1 MIKFTKDIWKFLLAA
16 CFSALFL
23 ISLVSP
29 DFFAKMVLKAGVKD
43 LATPANNSLD
53 KFLDD
58 SILDPIL
65 DNPQILTSL
74 GLHQLDFFTN
84 HNEKLNDY
92 SVEKS
97 EADHEKFLTYY
108 EKLNN
113 FDEKKLPASAQL
125 NLEVAKFS
133 ANIEKRS
140 FEDFRY
146 YMGPFIQFYGTHLSF
161 VNFLTDTHKL
171 ENKKDAEDYIKR
183 LSMVPQA
190 INELMVFEKRR
201 ADAGIYSPKFVYEKT
216 LLQLNSLIETPTK
229 THPLYLSF
237 SEAIEEMDLSDKK
250 KESLL
255 SNLIKEINNF
265 KSSYANLKI
274 LIEKN
279 SNNAREFDGVWSLPN
294 GDNYYKHRLQIFTTT
309 DLSADEIHN
318 LGLKMVEEIQSEIK
332 SILLAEGYDIN
343 RPLADLFVELNND
356 PRFLFEDS
364 DDGREAILEEY
375 RRINDETYAMLPDY
389 FNELPQAKVVVK
401 RVPIFS
407 EKSAAGGYYQG
418 SSLDGSRP
426 AAWYA
431 NLYDIRATQTFKMPA
446 LSFHEAVPG
455 HHLQIALNQEN
466 TNQTLWNK
474 FGYRTSAFTEGW
486 ALYAER
492 LAVEAGLVKDPY
504 EMIGSL
510 QSELFRA
517 ARLVVDTGLHA
528 KKWTR
533 EEAILY
539 MMDNAGE
546 VRSESESE
554 IERYIVWPAQAT
566 SYMIGRI
573 KIMELRERAK
583 SELGNRFN
591 IKDFH
596 SVVLMNGILPLTVL
610 EALVDKYIEDNR
622 P

>member
-1 MIKFTKDIWKFLLAA
+1 MIRFFTSIGGFLLG
-16 CFSALFL
+16 ALLFAFL
-23 ISLVSP
+23 LTISFNP
-29 DFFAKMVLKAGVKD
+29 NFFAKVMLKDFAKSIAQP
-43 LATPANNSLD
+43 ATNSLD
-53 KFLDD
+53 KFLDE
-58 SILDPIL
+58 SVLEPIL
-65 DNPQILTSL
+65 DSPQTLTSL
-74 GLHQLDFFTN
+74 GLHQLDFLTN
-84 HNEKLNDY
+84 HNENLDDY

-97 EADHEKFLTYY
+97 ELDHEKFLVYY

-113 FDEKKLPASAQL
+113 FDETQLPNSAKL
-125 NLEVAKFS
+125 NLEVAKFA
-133 ANIEKRS
+133 ANIEKRG
-140 FEDFRY
+140 FENFRY

-161 VNFLTDTHKL
+161 VNFMTDTHKL
-171 ENKKDAEDYIKR
+171 VSEKDAEDYIKR
-183 LSMVPQA
+183 ISKIPDA
-190 INELMVFEKRR
+190 IEQLMVFEKRR
-201 ADAGIYSPKFVYEKT
+201 AEAGIYSPKFVYEKT
-216 LLQLNSLIETPTK
+216 LLQLTSLIETPTDQ
-229 THPLYLSF
+229 HPLF
-237 SEAIEEMDLSDKK
+237 ITFRDASESMDLENDKRK
-250 KESLL
+250 NMLL
-255 SNLIKEINNF
+255 SLKDNIEKF
-265 KSSYANLKI
+265 KSSYARLKI
-274 LIEKN
+274 LVEEN

-294 GDNYYKHRLQIFTTT
+294 GDDYYKHRLQIFTTT
-309 DLSADEIHN
+309 DLTADEIHN
-318 LGLKMVEEIQSEIK
+318 LGLQMVEEIQSEIK
-332 SILLAEGYDIN
+332 RILSDEGYDVN

-364 DDGREAILEEY
+364 DKGREAILEEY

-389 FNELPQAKVVVK
+389 FNELPKAKVVVK

-431 NLYDIRATQTFKMPA
+431 NLYDINATQTFKMPA

-466 TNQTLWNK
+466 QNQTLWNK
-474 FGYRTSAFTEGW
+474 FGYRTSAFSEGW

-492 LAVEAGLVKDPY
+492 LAVEAGLIKDPY

-517 ARLVVDTGLHA
+517 ARLVVDTGLHS

-533 EEAILY
+533 EEAIIY

-554 IERYIVWPAQAT
+554 IERYIVWPGQAT

-583 SELGNRFN
+583 TELGNRFD

-610 EALVDKYIEDNR
+610 EALVDQYIKENS
-622 P
+622 

>member
-1 MIKFTKDIWKFLLAA
+1 MIRFFTSIGGFLLGAI
-16 CFSALFL
+16 LFAFL
-23 ISLVSP
+23 LTISFNP
-29 DFFAKMVLKAGVKD
+29 NFFAKVMLKDFAKSIAQP
-43 LATPANNSLD
+43 ATNSLD

-58 SILDPIL
+58 SVLEPIL
-65 DNPQILTSL
+65 DSPQTLTSL
-74 GLHQLDFFTN
+74 GLHQLDFLTN
-84 HNEKLNDY
+84 HNENLDDY

-97 EADHEKFLTYY
+97 ESDHEKFLVYY

-113 FDEKKLPASAQL
+113 FDETKLPDSAKL
-125 NLEVAKFS
+125 NLEVAKFA
-133 ANIEKRS
+133 ANIEKRG
-140 FEDFRY
+140 FENFRY

-161 VNFLTDTHKL
+161 VNFMTDTHKL
-171 ENKKDAEDYIKR
+171 VSEKDAEDYIKR
-183 LSMVPQA
+183 IAKIPDA
-190 INELMVFEKRR
+190 IDQLMIYEKRR
-201 ADAGIYSPKFVYEKT
+201 AEAGIYSPKFVYEKT
-216 LLQLNSLIETPTK
+216 LLQLTSLIETPTDQ
-229 THPLYLSF
+229 HPLFMSF
-237 SEAIEEMDLSDKK
+237 KDASESMDLETDK
-250 KESLL
+250 KESMFL
-255 SNLIKEINNF
+255 SLKDNIEKF
-265 KSSYANLKI
+265 KSSYARLKI
-274 LIEKN
+274 LVEEN
-279 SNNAREFDGVWSLPN
+279 SQNAREFDGVWSLPN
-294 GDNYYKHRLQIFTTT
+294 GDDYYKHRLQIFTTT
-309 DLSADEIHN
+309 DLTADEIHK
-318 LGLKMVEEIQSEIK
+318 LGLQMVEEIQSEIK
-332 SILLAEGYDIN
+332 RILSEEGYDIN

-364 DDGREAILEEY
+364 DEGREAILDEY
-375 RRINDETYAMLPDY
+375 RRINEETYAMLPDY
-389 FNELPQAKVVVK
+389 FNELPKAKVVVK

-431 NLYDIRATQTFKMPA
+431 NLYDINATQTFKMPA

-466 TNQTLWNK
+466 QNQTLWNK
-474 FGYRTSAFTEGW
+474 FGYRTSAFSEGW

-492 LAVEAGLVKDPY
+492 LAVEAGLLRDPY
-504 EMIGSL
+504 EQIGSL

-517 ARLVVDTGLHA
+517 ARLVVDTGLHS

-533 EEAILY
+533 EEAIIY

-554 IERYIVWPAQAT
+554 IERYIVWPGQAT

-583 SELGNRFN
+583 AELGNRFN

-610 EALVDKYIEDNR
+610 EALVDQYIKENS
-622 P
+622 

>member
-1 MIKFTKDIWKFLLAA
+1 MIRFFTSIGGFLLG
-16 CFSALFL
+16 ALLFAFL
-23 ISLVSP
+23 LTISFNP
-29 DFFAKMVLKAGVKD
+29 NFFAKVMLKDFAKSIAQP
-43 LATPANNSLD
+43 ATNSLD

-58 SILDPIL
+58 SVLEPIL
-65 DNPQILTSL
+65 DSPQTLTSL
-74 GLHQLDFFTN
+74 GLHQLDFLTN
-84 HNEKLNDY
+84 HNENLDDY

-97 EADHEKFLTYY
+97 ESDHEKFLVYY

-113 FDEKKLPASAQL
+113 FDETKLPESAKL
-125 NLEVAKFS
+125 NLEVAKFA
-133 ANIEKRS
+133 ANIEKRG
-140 FEDFRY
+140 FENFRY

-161 VNFLTDTHKL
+161 VNFMTDTHKL
-171 ENKKDAEDYIKR
+171 VSEKDAEDYIKR
-183 LSMVPQA
+183 IAKIPDA
-190 INELMVFEKRR
+190 IDQLMIFEKRR
-201 ADAGIYSPKFVYEKT
+201 AEAGIYSPKFVYEKT
-216 LLQLNSLIETPTK
+216 LLQLTSLIETPTDQ
-229 THPLYLSF
+229 HPLFMSF
-237 SEAIEEMDLSDKK
+237 KDASESMDLETDK
-250 KESLL
+250 KESMFL
-255 SNLIKEINNF
+255 SLKDNIEKF
-265 KSSYANLKI
+265 KSSYARLKI
-274 LIEKN
+274 LVEEN
-279 SNNAREFDGVWSLPN
+279 SQNAREFDGVWSLPN
-294 GDNYYKHRLQIFTTT
+294 GDDYYKHRLQIFTTT
-309 DLSADEIHN
+309 DLTADEIHK
-318 LGLKMVEEIQSEIK
+318 LGLQMVEEIQSEIK
-332 SILLAEGYDIN
+332 RILSEEGYDIN

-364 DDGREAILEEY
+364 DEGREAILDEY
-375 RRINDETYAMLPDY
+375 RRINEETYAMLPDY
-389 FNELPQAKVVVK
+389 FNELPKAKVVVK

-431 NLYDIRATQTFKMPA
+431 NLYDINATQTFKMPA

-466 TNQTLWNK
+466 QNQTLWNK
-474 FGYRTSAFTEGW
+474 FGYRTSAFSEGW

-492 LAVEAGLVKDPY
+492 LAVEAGLLRDPY

-517 ARLVVDTGLHA
+517 ARLVVDTGLHS

-533 EEAILY
+533 EEAIIY

-554 IERYIVWPAQAT
+554 IERYIVWPGQAT

-573 KIMELRERAK
+573 KIMELRERARA
-583 SELGNRFN
+583 ELGNRFN

-610 EALVDKYIEDNR
+610 EALVDQYIKENS
-622 P
+622 

>member
-1 MIKFTKDIWKFLLAA
+1 MIRFFTSIGGFLLGAI
-16 CFSALFL
+16 LFAFL
-23 ISLVSP
+23 LTISFNP
-29 DFFAKMVLKAGVKD
+29 NFFAKVMLKDFAKSI
-43 LATPANNSLD
+43 AQPANNSLD

-58 SILDPIL
+58 SVLEPIL
-65 DNPQILTSL
+65 DSPQTLTSL
-74 GLHQLDFFTN
+74 GLHQLDFLTN
-84 HNEKLNDY
+84 HNENLDDY

-97 EADHEKFLTYY
+97 ESDHEKFLVYY

-113 FDEKKLPASAQL
+113 FDETKLPDSAKL
-125 NLEVAKFS
+125 NLEVAKFA
-133 ANIEKRS
+133 ANIEKRG
-140 FEDFRY
+140 FENFRY

-161 VNFLTDTHKL
+161 VNFMTDTHKL
-171 ENKKDAEDYIKR
+171 VSEKDAEDYIKR
-183 LSMVPQA
+183 IAKIPDA
-190 INELMVFEKRR
+190 IDQLMIFEKRR
-201 ADAGIYSPKFVYEKT
+201 AEAGIYSPKFVYEKT
-216 LLQLNSLIETPTK
+216 LLQLTSLIETPTDQ
-229 THPLYLSF
+229 HPLFMSF
-237 SEAIEEMDLSDKK
+237 KDASESMDLETDK
-250 KESLL
+250 KESMFL
-255 SNLIKEINNF
+255 SLKDNIEKF
-265 KSSYANLKI
+265 KSSYARLKI
-274 LIEKN
+274 LVEEN
-279 SNNAREFDGVWSLPN
+279 SQNAREFDGVWSLPN
-294 GDNYYKHRLQIFTTT
+294 GDDYYKHRLQIFTTT
-309 DLSADEIHN
+309 DLTADEIHK
-318 LGLKMVEEIQSEIK
+318 LGLQMVEEIQSEIK
-332 SILLAEGYDIN
+332 RILSEEGYDIN

-364 DDGREAILEEY
+364 DEGREAILDEY
-375 RRINDETYAMLPDY
+375 RRINEETYAMLPDY
-389 FNELPQAKVVVK
+389 FNELPKAKVVVK

-431 NLYDIRATQTFKMPA
+431 NLYDINATQTFKMPA

-466 TNQTLWNK
+466 QNQTLWNK
-474 FGYRTSAFTEGW
+474 FGYRTSAFSEGW

-492 LAVEAGLVKDPY
+492 LAVEAGLLRDPY
-504 EMIGSL
+504 EQIGSL

-517 ARLVVDTGLHA
+517 ARLVVDTGLHS

-533 EEAILY
+533 EEAIIY

-554 IERYIVWPAQAT
+554 IERYIVWPGQAT

-583 SELGNRFN
+583 AELGNRFN

-610 EALVDKYIEDNR
+610 EALVDQYIKENS
-622 P
+622 

>member
-1 MIKFTKDIWKFLLAA
+1 MIRFFTSIGGFLLG
-16 CFSALFL
+16 ALLFAFL
-23 ISLVSP
+23 LTISFNP
-29 DFFAKMVLKAGVKD
+29 NFFAKVMLKDFAKSIAQP
-43 LATPANNSLD
+43 ATNSLD
-53 KFLDD
+53 KFLDE
-58 SILDPIL
+58 SVLEPIL
-65 DNPQILTSL
+65 DSPQTLTSL
-74 GLHQLDFFTN
+74 GLHQLDFLTN
-84 HNEKLNDY
+84 HNENLDDY

-97 EADHEKFLTYY
+97 ELDHEKFLVYY

-113 FDEKKLPASAQL
+113 FDETQLPNSAKL
-125 NLEVAKFS
+125 NLEVAKFA
-133 ANIEKRS
+133 ANIEKRG
-140 FEDFRY
+140 FENFRY

-161 VNFLTDTHKL
+161 VNFMTDTHKL
-171 ENKKDAEDYIKR
+171 VSEKDAEDYIKR
-183 LSMVPQA
+183 ISKIPDA
-190 INELMVFEKRR
+190 IEQLMVFEKRR
-201 ADAGIYSPKFVYEKT
+201 AEAGIYSPKFVYEKT
-216 LLQLNSLIETPTK
+216 LLQLTSLIETPTDQ
-229 THPLYLSF
+229 HPLF
-237 SEAIEEMDLSDKK
+237 ITFRDASESMDLENDKK
-250 KESLL
+250 EKMLL
-255 SNLIKEINNF
+255 NLKDNIEKF
-265 KSSYANLKI
+265 KSSYARLKNLV
-274 LIEKN
+274 EEN

-294 GDNYYKHRLQIFTTT
+294 GDDYYKHRLQIFTTT
-309 DLSADEIHN
+309 DLTADEIHN
-318 LGLKMVEEIQSEIK
+318 LGLQMVEEIQSEIK
-332 SILLAEGYDIN
+332 RILSDEGYDVN

-364 DDGREAILEEY
+364 DKGREAILEEY

-389 FNELPQAKVVVK
+389 FNELPKAKVVVK

-431 NLYDIRATQTFKMPA
+431 NLYDINATQTFKMPA

-466 TNQTLWNK
+466 QNQTLWNK
-474 FGYRTSAFTEGW
+474 FGYRTSAFSEGW

-492 LAVEAGLVKDPY
+492 LAVEAGLIKDPY

-517 ARLVVDTGLHA
+517 ARLVVDTGLHS

-533 EEAILY
+533 EEAIIY

-554 IERYIVWPAQAT
+554 IERYIVWPGQAT

-583 SELGNRFN
+583 TELGNRFD

-610 EALVDKYIEDNR
+610 EALVDQYIKENS
-622 P
+622 

>member
-1 MIKFTKDIWKFLLAA
+1 MIRFFTSIGGFLLG
-16 CFSALFL
+16 ALLFAFL
-23 ISLVSP
+23 LTISFNP
-29 DFFAKMVLKAGVKD
+29 NFFAKVMLKDFAKSIAQP
-43 LATPANNSLD
+43 ATNSLD
-53 KFLDD
+53 KFLDE
-58 SILDPIL
+58 SVLEPIL
-65 DNPQILTSL
+65 DSPQTLTSL
-74 GLHQLDFFTN
+74 GLHQLDFLTN
-84 HNEKLNDY
+84 HNENLDDY

-97 EADHEKFLTYY
+97 ELDHEKFLVYY

-113 FDEKKLPASAQL
+113 FDETQLPNSAKL
-125 NLEVAKFS
+125 NLEVAKFA
-133 ANIEKRS
+133 ANIEKRG
-140 FEDFRY
+140 FENFRY

-161 VNFLTDTHKL
+161 VNFMTDTHKL
-171 ENKKDAEDYIKR
+171 VSEKDAEDYIKR
-183 LSMVPQA
+183 ISKIPDA
-190 INELMVFEKRR
+190 IEQLMVFEKRR
-201 ADAGIYSPKFVYEKT
+201 AEAGIYSPKFVYEKT
-216 LLQLNSLIETPTK
+216 LLQLTSLIETPTDQ
-229 THPLYLSF
+229 HPLF
-237 SEAIEEMDLSDKK
+237 ITFRDASESMDLENDKRGNM
-250 KESLL
+250 LL
-255 SNLIKEINNF
+255 SLKDNIEKF
-265 KSSYANLKI
+265 KSSYAKLKNLV
-274 LIEKN
+274 EEN

-294 GDNYYKHRLQIFTTT
+294 GDDYYKHRLQIFTTT
-309 DLSADEIHN
+309 DLTADEIHN
-318 LGLKMVEEIQSEIK
+318 LGLQMVEEIQSEIK
-332 SILLAEGYDIN
+332 RILSDEGYDVN

-364 DDGREAILEEY
+364 DKGREAILEEY

-389 FNELPQAKVVVK
+389 FNELPKAKVVVK

-431 NLYDIRATQTFKMPA
+431 NLYDINATQTFKMPA

-466 TNQTLWNK
+466 QNQTLWNK
-474 FGYRTSAFTEGW
+474 FGYRTSAFSEGW

-492 LAVEAGLVKDPY
+492 LAVEAGLIKDPY

-517 ARLVVDTGLHA
+517 ARLVVDTGLHS

-533 EEAILY
+533 EEAIIY

-554 IERYIVWPAQAT
+554 IERYIVWPGQAT

-583 SELGNRFN
+583 TELGNRFD

-610 EALVDKYIEDNR
+610 EALVDQYIKENS
-622 P
+622 

>member
-1 MIKFTKDIWKFLLAA
+1 MIRFFTSIGGFLLG
-16 CFSALFL
+16 ALLFAFL
-23 ISLVSP
+23 LTISFNP
-29 DFFAKMVLKAGVKD
+29 NFFAKVMLKDFAKSIAQP
-43 LATPANNSLD
+43 ATNSLD
-53 KFLDD
+53 KFLDE
-58 SILDPIL
+58 SVLEPIL
-65 DNPQILTSL
+65 DSPQTLTSL
-74 GLHQLDFFTN
+74 GLHQLDFLTN
-84 HNEKLNDY
+84 HNENLDDY

-97 EADHEKFLTYY
+97 ELDHEKFLVYY

-113 FDEKKLPASAQL
+113 FDETQLPNSAKL
-125 NLEVAKFS
+125 NLEVAKFA
-133 ANIEKRS
+133 ANIEKRG
-140 FEDFRY
+140 FENFRY

-161 VNFLTDTHKL
+161 VNFMTDTHKL
-171 ENKKDAEDYIKR
+171 VSEKDAEDYIKR
-183 LSMVPQA
+183 ISKIPDA
-190 INELMVFEKRR
+190 IEQLMVFEKRR
-201 ADAGIYSPKFVYEKT
+201 AEAGIYSPKFVYEKT
-216 LLQLNSLIETPTK
+216 LLQLTSLIETPTDQ
-229 THPLYLSF
+229 HPLF
-237 SEAIEEMDLSDKK
+237 ITFRDASESMDLENDKR
-250 KESLL
+250 ENMLL
-255 SNLIKEINNF
+255 SLKDNIEKF
-265 KSSYANLKI
+265 KSSYAKLKI
-274 LIEKN
+274 LVEEN

-294 GDNYYKHRLQIFTTT
+294 GDDYYKHRLQIFTTT
-309 DLSADEIHN
+309 DLTADEIHN
-318 LGLKMVEEIQSEIK
+318 LGLQMVEEIQSEIK
-332 SILLAEGYDIN
+332 RILSDEGYDVN

-364 DDGREAILEEY
+364 DKGREAILEEY

-389 FNELPQAKVVVK
+389 FNELPKAKVVVK

-431 NLYDIRATQTFKMPA
+431 NLYDINATQTFKMPA

-466 TNQTLWNK
+466 QNQTLWNK
-474 FGYRTSAFTEGW
+474 FGYRTSAFSEGW

-492 LAVEAGLVKDPY
+492 LAVEAGLLRDPY
-504 EMIGSL
+504 EQIGSL

-517 ARLVVDTGLHA
+517 ARLVVDTGLHS

-533 EEAILY
+533 EEAIIY

-554 IERYIVWPAQAT
+554 IERYIVWPGQAT

-583 SELGNRFN
+583 AELGNRFN

-610 EALVDKYIEDNR
+610 EALVDQYIKENS
-622 P
+622 

>member
-1 MIKFTKDIWKFLLAA
+1 MIRFFTSIGGFLLG
-16 CFSALFL
+16 ALLFAFL
-23 ISLVSP
+23 LTISFNP
-29 DFFAKMVLKAGVKD
+29 NFFAKVMLKDFAKSIAQP
-43 LATPANNSLD
+43 ATNSLD

-58 SILDPIL
+58 SVLEPIL
-65 DNPQILTSL
+65 DSPQTLTSL
-74 GLHQLDFFTN
+74 GLHQLDFLTN
-84 HNEKLNDY
+84 HNENLDDY

-97 EADHEKFLTYY
+97 ESDHEKFLVYY

-113 FDEKKLPASAQL
+113 FDETKLPDSAKL
-125 NLEVAKFS
+125 NLEVAKFA
-133 ANIEKRS
+133 ANIEKRG
-140 FEDFRY
+140 FENFRY

-161 VNFLTDTHKL
+161 VNFMTDTHKL
-171 ENKKDAEDYIKR
+171 VSEKDAEDYIKR
-183 LSMVPQA
+183 IAKIPDA
-190 INELMVFEKRR
+190 IDQLMIYEKRR
-201 ADAGIYSPKFVYEKT
+201 AEAGIYSPKFVYEKT
-216 LLQLNSLIETPTK
+216 LLQLTSLIETPTDQ
-229 THPLYLSF
+229 HPLFMSF
-237 SEAIEEMDLSDKK
+237 KDASESMNLETDK
-250 KESLL
+250 KESMFL
-255 SNLIKEINNF
+255 SLKDNIEKF
-265 KSSYANLKI
+265 KSSYARLKI
-274 LIEKN
+274 LVEEN
-279 SNNAREFDGVWSLPN
+279 SQNAREFDGVWSLPN
-294 GDNYYKHRLQIFTTT
+294 GDDYYKHRLQIFTTT
-309 DLSADEIHN
+309 DLTADEIHK
-318 LGLKMVEEIQSEIK
+318 LGLQMVEEIQSEIK
-332 SILLAEGYDIN
+332 RILSEEGYDIN

-364 DDGREAILEEY
+364 DEGREAILDEY
-375 RRINDETYAMLPDY
+375 RRINEETYAMLPDY
-389 FNELPQAKVVVK
+389 FNELPKAKVVVK

-431 NLYDIRATQTFKMPA
+431 NLYDINATQTFKMPA

-466 TNQTLWNK
+466 QNQTLWNK
-474 FGYRTSAFTEGW
+474 FGYRTSAFSEGW

-492 LAVEAGLVKDPY
+492 LAVEAGLLRDPY
-504 EMIGSL
+504 EQIGSL

-517 ARLVVDTGLHA
+517 ARLVVDTGLHS

-533 EEAILY
+533 EEAIIY

-554 IERYIVWPAQAT
+554 IERYIVWPGQAT

-583 SELGNRFN
+583 AELGNRFD

-610 EALVDKYIEDNR
+610 EALVDQYIKENS
-622 P
+622 

>member
-1 MIKFTKDIWKFLLAA
+1 MIRFFTSIGGFLLGAI
-16 CFSALFL
+16 LFAFL
-23 ISLVSP
+23 LTISFNP
-29 DFFAKMVLKAGVKD
+29 NFFAKVMLKDFAKSIAQP
-43 LATPANNSLD
+43 ATNSLD
-53 KFLDD
+53 KFLDE
-58 SILDPIL
+58 SVLEPIL
-65 DNPQILTSL
+65 DSPQTLTSL
-74 GLHQLDFFTN
+74 GLHQLDFLTN
-84 HNEKLNDY
+84 HNENLDDY

-97 EADHEKFLTYY
+97 ELDHEKFLVYY

-113 FDEKKLPASAQL
+113 FDETQLPNSAKL
-125 NLEVAKFS
+125 NLEVAKFA
-133 ANIEKRS
+133 ANIEKRG
-140 FEDFRY
+140 FENFRY

-161 VNFLTDTHKL
+161 VNFMTDTHKL
-171 ENKKDAEDYIKR
+171 VSEKDAEDYIKR
-183 LSMVPQA
+183 ISKIPDA
-190 INELMVFEKRR
+190 IEQLMVFEKRR
-201 ADAGIYSPKFVYEKT
+201 AGAGIYSPKFVYEKT
-216 LLQLNSLIETPTK
+216 LLQLTSLIETPTDQ
-229 THPLYLSF
+229 HPLF
-237 SEAIEEMDLSDKK
+237 ITFRDASESMDLENDKR
-250 KESLL
+250 ENMLL
-255 SNLIKEINNF
+255 SLKDNIEKF
-265 KSSYANLKI
+265 KSSYAKLKI
-274 LIEKN
+274 LVEEN

-294 GDNYYKHRLQIFTTT
+294 GDDYYKHRLQIFTTT
-309 DLSADEIHN
+309 DLTADEIHN
-318 LGLKMVEEIQSEIK
+318 LGLQMVEEIQSEIK
-332 SILLAEGYDIN
+332 RILSDEGYDVN

-364 DDGREAILEEY
+364 DKGREAILEEY

-389 FNELPQAKVVVK
+389 FNELPKAKVVVK

-431 NLYDIRATQTFKMPA
+431 NLYDINATQTFKMPA

-466 TNQTLWNK
+466 QNQTLWNK
-474 FGYRTSAFTEGW
+474 FGYRTSAFSEGW

-492 LAVEAGLVKDPY
+492 LAVEAGLIKDPY

-517 ARLVVDTGLHA
+517 ARLVVDTGLHS

-533 EEAILY
+533 EEAIIY

-554 IERYIVWPAQAT
+554 IERYIVWPGQAT

-583 SELGNRFN
+583 TELGNRFD

-610 EALVDKYIEDNR
+610 EALVDQYIKENS
-622 P
+622 

>member
-1 MIKFTKDIWKFLLAA
+1 MIRFFTSIGGFLLG
-16 CFSALFL
+16 ALLFAFL
-23 ISLVSP
+23 LTISFNP
-29 DFFAKMVLKAGVKD
+29 NFFAKVMLKDFAKSIAQP
-43 LATPANNSLD
+43 ATNSLD

-58 SILDPIL
+58 SVLEPIL
-65 DNPQILTSL
+65 DSPQTLTSL
-74 GLHQLDFFTN
+74 GLHQLDFLTN
-84 HNEKLNDY
+84 HNENLDDY

-97 EADHEKFLTYY
+97 ESDHEKFLVYY

-113 FDEKKLPASAQL
+113 FDETKLPESAKL
-125 NLEVAKFS
+125 NLEVAKFA
-133 ANIEKRS
+133 ANIEKRG
-140 FEDFRY
+140 FENFRY

-161 VNFLTDTHKL
+161 VNFMTDTHKL
-171 ENKKDAEDYIKR
+171 VSEKDAEDYIKR
-183 LSMVPQA
+183 IAKIPDA
-190 INELMVFEKRR
+190 IDQLMIFEKRR
-201 ADAGIYSPKFVYEKT
+201 AEAGIYSPKFVYEKT
-216 LLQLNSLIETPTK
+216 LLQLTSLIETPTDQ
-229 THPLYLSF
+229 HPLFMSF
-237 SEAIEEMDLSDKK
+237 KDASESMNLETDK
-250 KESLL
+250 KESMFL
-255 SNLIKEINNF
+255 SLKDNIEKF
-265 KSSYANLKI
+265 KSSYARLKI
-274 LIEKN
+274 LVEEN
-279 SNNAREFDGVWSLPN
+279 SQNAREFDGVWSLPN
-294 GDNYYKHRLQIFTTT
+294 GDDYYKHRLQIFTTT
-309 DLSADEIHN
+309 DLTADEIHK
-318 LGLKMVEEIQSEIK
+318 LGLQMVEEIQSEIK
-332 SILLAEGYDIN
+332 RILSEEGYDIN

-364 DDGREAILEEY
+364 DEGREAILDEY
-375 RRINDETYAMLPDY
+375 RRINEETYAMLPDY
-389 FNELPQAKVVVK
+389 FNELPKAKVVVK

-431 NLYDIRATQTFKMPA
+431 NLYDINATQTFKMPA

-466 TNQTLWNK
+466 QNQTLWNK
-474 FGYRTSAFTEGW
+474 FGYRTSAFSEGW

-492 LAVEAGLVKDPY
+492 LAVEAGLLRDPY
-504 EMIGSL
+504 EQIGSL

-517 ARLVVDTGLHA
+517 ARLVVDTGLHS

-533 EEAILY
+533 EEAIIY

-554 IERYIVWPAQAT
+554 IERYIVWPGQAT

-583 SELGNRFN
+583 AELGNRFN

-610 EALVDKYIEDNR
+610 EALVDQYIKENS
-622 P
+622 

>member
-1 MIKFTKDIWKFLLAA
+1 MIRFFTSIVGFLLG
-16 CFSALFL
+16 ALLFAFL
-23 ISLVSP
+23 LTISFNP
-29 DFFAKMVLKAGVKD
+29 NFFAKVMLKDFAKSIAQP
-43 LATPANNSLD
+43 ATNSLD
-53 KFLDD
+53 KFLDE
-58 SILDPIL
+58 SVLEPIL
-65 DNPQILTSL
+65 DSPQTLTSL
-74 GLHQLDFFTN
+74 GLHQLDFLTN
-84 HNEKLNDY
+84 HNENLDDY

-97 EADHEKFLTYY
+97 ELDHEKFLVYY

-113 FDEKKLPASAQL
+113 FDETQLPNSAKL
-125 NLEVAKFS
+125 NLEVAKFA
-133 ANIEKRS
+133 ANIEKRG
-140 FEDFRY
+140 FENFRY

-161 VNFLTDTHKL
+161 VNFMTDTHKL
-171 ENKKDAEDYIKR
+171 VSEKDAEDYIKR
-183 LSMVPQA
+183 ISKIPDA
-190 INELMVFEKRR
+190 IEQLMVFEKRR
-201 ADAGIYSPKFVYEKT
+201 AEAGIYSPKFVYEKT
-216 LLQLNSLIETPTK
+216 LLQLTSLIETPTDQ
-229 THPLYLSF
+229 HPLF
-237 SEAIEEMDLSDKK
+237 ITFRDASESMDLENDKR
-250 KESLL
+250 ENMLL
-255 SNLIKEINNF
+255 SLKDNIEKF
-265 KSSYANLKI
+265 KSSYAKLKI
-274 LIEKN
+274 LVEEN

-294 GDNYYKHRLQIFTTT
+294 GDDYYKHRLQIFTTT
-309 DLSADEIHN
+309 DLTADEIHN
-318 LGLKMVEEIQSEIK
+318 LGLQMVEEIQSEIK
-332 SILLAEGYDIN
+332 RILSDEGYDVN

-364 DDGREAILEEY
+364 DKGREAILEEY

-389 FNELPQAKVVVK
+389 FNELPKAKVVVK

-431 NLYDIRATQTFKMPA
+431 NLYDINATQTFKMPA

-466 TNQTLWNK
+466 QNQTLWNK
-474 FGYRTSAFTEGW
+474 FGYRTSAFSEGW

-492 LAVEAGLVKDPY
+492 LAVEAGLIKDPY

-517 ARLVVDTGLHA
+517 ARLVVDTGLHS

-533 EEAILY
+533 EEAIIY

-554 IERYIVWPAQAT
+554 IERYIVWPGQAT

-583 SELGNRFN
+583 TELGNRFD

-610 EALVDKYIEDNR
+610 EALVDQYIKENS
-622 P
+622 

>member
-1 MIKFTKDIWKFLLAA
+1 MIRFFTSIGGFLLG
-16 CFSALFL
+16 ALLFAFL
-23 ISLVSP
+23 LTISFNP
-29 DFFAKMVLKAGVKD
+29 NFFAKVMLKDFAKSIAQP
-43 LATPANNSLD
+43 ATNSLD
-53 KFLDD
+53 KFLDE
-58 SILDPIL
+58 SVLEPIL
-65 DNPQILTSL
+65 DSPQTLTSL
-74 GLHQLDFFTN
+74 GLHQLDFLTN
-84 HNEKLNDY
+84 HNENLDDY

-97 EADHEKFLTYY
+97 ELDHEKFLVYY

-113 FDEKKLPASAQL
+113 FDETQLPNSAKL
-125 NLEVAKFS
+125 NLEVAKFA
-133 ANIEKRS
+133 ANIEKRG
-140 FEDFRY
+140 FENFRY

-161 VNFLTDTHKL
+161 VNFMTDTHKL
-171 ENKKDAEDYIKR
+171 VSEKDAEDYIKR
-183 LSMVPQA
+183 ISKIPNA
-190 INELMVFEKRR
+190 IEQLMVFEKRR
-201 ADAGIYSPKFVYEKT
+201 AEAGIYSPKFVYEKT
-216 LLQLNSLIETPTK
+216 LLQLTSLIETPTDQ
-229 THPLYLSF
+229 HPLF
-237 SEAIEEMDLSDKK
+237 ITFRDASESMDLENDKR
-250 KESLL
+250 ENMLL
-255 SNLIKEINNF
+255 SLKDNIEKF
-265 KSSYANLKI
+265 KSSYAKLKI
-274 LIEKN
+274 LVEEN

-294 GDNYYKHRLQIFTTT
+294 GDDYYKHRLQIFTTT
-309 DLSADEIHN
+309 DLTADEIHN
-318 LGLKMVEEIQSEIK
+318 LGLQMVEEIQSEIK
-332 SILLAEGYDIN
+332 RILSDEGYDVN

-364 DDGREAILEEY
+364 DKGREAILEEY

-389 FNELPQAKVVVK
+389 FNELPKAKVVVK

-431 NLYDIRATQTFKMPA
+431 NLYDINATQTFKMPA

-466 TNQTLWNK
+466 QNQTLWNK
-474 FGYRTSAFTEGW
+474 FGYRTSAFSEGW

-492 LAVEAGLVKDPY
+492 LAVEAGLIKDPY

-517 ARLVVDTGLHA
+517 ARLVVDTGLHS

-533 EEAILY
+533 EEAIIY

-554 IERYIVWPAQAT
+554 IERYIVWPGQAT

-583 SELGNRFN
+583 TELGNRFD

-610 EALVDKYIEDNR
+610 EALVDQYIKENS
-622 P
+622 

>member
-1 MIKFTKDIWKFLLAA
+1 MIRFFTSIGGFLLG
-16 CFSALFL
+16 ALLFAFL
-23 ISLVSP
+23 LTISFNP
-29 DFFAKMVLKAGVKD
+29 NFFAKVMLKDFAKSIAQP
-43 LATPANNSLD
+43 ATNSLD
-53 KFLDD
+53 KFLDE
-58 SILDPIL
+58 SVLEPIL
-65 DNPQILTSL
+65 DSPQTLTSL
-74 GLHQLDFFTN
+74 GLHQLDFLTN
-84 HNEKLNDY
+84 HNENLDDY

-97 EADHEKFLTYY
+97 ESDHEKFLVYY

-113 FDEKKLPASAQL
+113 FDETQLPNSAKL
-125 NLEVAKFS
+125 NLEVAKFA
-133 ANIEKRS
+133 ANIEKRG
-140 FEDFRY
+140 FENFRY

-161 VNFLTDTHKL
+161 VNFMTDTHKL
-171 ENKKDAEDYIKR
+171 VSEKDAEDYIKR
-183 LSMVPQA
+183 ISKIPDA
-190 INELMVFEKRR
+190 IEQLMVFEKRR
-201 ADAGIYSPKFVYEKT
+201 AEAGIYSPKFVYEKT
-216 LLQLNSLIETPTK
+216 LLQLTSLIETPTDQ
-229 THPLYLSF
+229 HPLF
-237 SEAIEEMDLSDKK
+237 ITFRDASESMDLENDKR
-250 KESLL
+250 ENMLL
-255 SNLIKEINNF
+255 SLKDNIEKF
-265 KSSYANLKI
+265 KSSYAKLKI
-274 LIEKN
+274 LVEEN

-294 GDNYYKHRLQIFTTT
+294 GDDYYKHRLQIFTTT
-309 DLSADEIHN
+309 DLTADEIHN
-318 LGLKMVEEIQSEIK
+318 LGLQMVEEIQSEIK
-332 SILLAEGYDIN
+332 RILSDEGYDVN

-364 DDGREAILEEY
+364 DKGREAILEEY

-389 FNELPQAKVVVK
+389 FNELPKAKVVVK

-431 NLYDIRATQTFKMPA
+431 NLYDINATQTFKMPA

-466 TNQTLWNK
+466 QNQTLWNK
-474 FGYRTSAFTEGW
+474 FGYRTSAFSEGW

-492 LAVEAGLVKDPY
+492 LAVEAGLIKDPY

-517 ARLVVDTGLHA
+517 ARLVVDTGLHS

-533 EEAILY
+533 EEAIIY

-554 IERYIVWPAQAT
+554 IERYIVWPGQAT

-583 SELGNRFN
+583 TELGNRFD

-610 EALVDKYIEDNR
+610 EALVDQYIKENS
-622 P
+622 

>member
-1 MIKFTKDIWKFLLAA
+1 MIRFFTSIGGFLLG
-16 CFSALFL
+16 ALLFAFL
-23 ISLVSP
+23 LTISFNP
-29 DFFAKMVLKAGVKD
+29 NFFAKVMLKDFAKSIAQP
-43 LATPANNSLD
+43 ATNSLD
-53 KFLDD
+53 KFLDE
-58 SILDPIL
+58 SVLEPIL
-65 DNPQILTSL
+65 DSPQTLTNL
-74 GLHQLDFFTN
+74 GLHQLDFLTN
-84 HNEKLNDY
+84 HNENLDDY

-97 EADHEKFLTYY
+97 ELDHEKFLVYY

-113 FDEKKLPASAQL
+113 FDETQLPNSAKL
-125 NLEVAKFS
+125 NLEVAKFA
-133 ANIEKRS
+133 ANIEKRG
-140 FEDFRY
+140 FENFRY

-161 VNFLTDTHKL
+161 VNFMTDTHKL
-171 ENKKDAEDYIKR
+171 VSEKDAEDYIKR
-183 LSMVPQA
+183 ISKIPDA
-190 INELMVFEKRR
+190 IEQLMVFEKRR
-201 ADAGIYSPKFVYEKT
+201 AEAGIYSPKFVYEKT
-216 LLQLNSLIETPTK
+216 LLQLTSLIETPTDQ
-229 THPLYLSF
+229 HPLF
-237 SEAIEEMDLSDKK
+237 ITFRDASESMDLENGKR
-250 KESLL
+250 ENMLL
-255 SNLIKEINNF
+255 SLKDNIEKF
-265 KSSYANLKI
+265 KSSYAKLKI
-274 LIEKN
+274 LVEEN

-294 GDNYYKHRLQIFTTT
+294 GDDYYKHRLQIFTTT
-309 DLSADEIHN
+309 DLTADEIHN
-318 LGLKMVEEIQSEIK
+318 LGLQMVEEIQSEIK
-332 SILLAEGYDIN
+332 RILSDEGYDVN

-364 DDGREAILEEY
+364 DKGREAILEEY

-389 FNELPQAKVVVK
+389 FNELPKAKVVVK

-431 NLYDIRATQTFKMPA
+431 NLYDINATQTFKMPA

-466 TNQTLWNK
+466 QNQTLWNK
-474 FGYRTSAFTEGW
+474 FGYRTSAFSEGW

-492 LAVEAGLVKDPY
+492 LAVEAGLIKDPY

-517 ARLVVDTGLHA
+517 ARLVVDTGLHS

-533 EEAILY
+533 EEAIIY

-554 IERYIVWPAQAT
+554 IERYIVWPGQAT

-583 SELGNRFN
+583 TELGNRFD

-610 EALVDKYIEDNR
+610 EALVDQYIKENS
-622 P
+622 

>member
-1 MIKFTKDIWKFLLAA
+1 MIRFFTSIGGFLLG
-16 CFSALFL
+16 ALLFAFL
-23 ISLVSP
+23 LTISFNP
-29 DFFAKMVLKAGVKD
+29 NFFAKVMLKDFAKSIAQP
-43 LATPANNSLD
+43 ATNSLD
-53 KFLDD
+53 KFLDE
-58 SILDPIL
+58 SVLEPIL
-65 DNPQILTSL
+65 DSPQTLTSL
-74 GLHQLDFFTN
+74 GLHQLDFLTN
-84 HNEKLNDY
+84 HNENLDDY

-97 EADHEKFLTYY
+97 ELDHEKFLVYY

-113 FDEKKLPASAQL
+113 FDETQLPNSAKL
-125 NLEVAKFS
+125 NLEVAKFA
-133 ANIEKRS
+133 ANIEKRG
-140 FEDFRY
+140 FENFRY

-161 VNFLTDTHKL
+161 VNFMTDTHKL
-171 ENKKDAEDYIKR
+171 VSEKDAEDYIKR
-183 LSMVPQA
+183 ISKIPDA
-190 INELMVFEKRR
+190 IEQLMVFEKRR
-201 ADAGIYSPKFVYEKT
+201 AEAGIYSPKFVYEKT
-216 LLQLNSLIETPTK
+216 LLQLTSLIETPTDQ
-229 THPLYLSF
+229 HPLF
-237 SEAIEEMDLSDKK
+237 ITFRDASESMDLENDKR
-250 KESLL
+250 ENMLL
-255 SNLIKEINNF
+255 SLKDNIEKF
-265 KSSYANLKI
+265 KSSYAKLKI
-274 LIEKN
+274 LVEEN

-294 GDNYYKHRLQIFTTT
+294 GDDYYKHRLQIFTTT
-309 DLSADEIHN
+309 DLTADEIHN
-318 LGLKMVEEIQSEIK
+318 LGLQMVEEIQSEIK
-332 SILLAEGYDIN
+332 RILSDEGYDVN

-364 DDGREAILEEY
+364 DKGREAILEEY

-389 FNELPQAKVVVK
+389 FNELPKAKVVVK

-431 NLYDIRATQTFKMPA
+431 NLYDINATQTFKMPA

-455 HHLQIALNQEN
+455 HHLQRALNQEN
-466 TNQTLWNK
+466 QNQTLWNK
-474 FGYRTSAFTEGW
+474 FGYRTSAFSEGW

-492 LAVEAGLVKDPY
+492 LAVEAGLIKDPY

-517 ARLVVDTGLHA
+517 ARLVVDTGLHS

-533 EEAILY
+533 EEAIIY

-554 IERYIVWPAQAT
+554 IERYIVWPGQAT

-583 SELGNRFN
+583 TELGNRFD

-610 EALVDKYIEDNR
+610 EALVDQYIKENS
-622 P
+622 

>member
-1 MIKFTKDIWKFLLAA
+1 MIRFFTSIGGFLLG
-16 CFSALFL
+16 ALLFAFL
-23 ISLVSP
+23 LTISFNP
-29 DFFAKMVLKAGVKD
+29 NFFAKVMLKDFAKSIAQP
-43 LATPANNSLD
+43 ATNSLD

-58 SILDPIL
+58 SVLEPIL
-65 DNPQILTSL
+65 DSPQTLTSL
-74 GLHQLDFFTN
+74 GLHQLDFLTN
-84 HNEKLNDY
+84 HNENLDDY

-97 EADHEKFLTYY
+97 ESDHEKFLVYY

-113 FDEKKLPASAQL
+113 FDETKLPDSAKL
-125 NLEVAKFS
+125 NLEVAKFA
-133 ANIEKRS
+133 ANIEKRG
-140 FEDFRY
+140 FENFRY

-161 VNFLTDTHKL
+161 VNFMTDTHKL
-171 ENKKDAEDYIKR
+171 VSEKDAEDYIKR
-183 LSMVPQA
+183 IAKIPDA
-190 INELMVFEKRR
+190 IDQLMIFEKRR
-201 ADAGIYSPKFVYEKT
+201 AEAGIYSPKFVYEKT
-216 LLQLNSLIETPTK
+216 LLQLTSLIETPTDQ
-229 THPLYLSF
+229 HPLFMSF
-237 SEAIEEMDLSDKK
+237 KDASESMDLETDK
-250 KESLL
+250 KESMFL
-255 SNLIKEINNF
+255 SLKDNIEKF
-265 KSSYANLKI
+265 KSSYARLKI
-274 LIEKN
+274 LVEEN
-279 SNNAREFDGVWSLPN
+279 SQNAREFDGVWSLPN
-294 GDNYYKHRLQIFTTT
+294 GDDYYKHRLQIFTTT
-309 DLSADEIHN
+309 DLTADEIHE
-318 LGLKMVEEIQSEIK
+318 LGLQMVEEIQSEIK
-332 SILLAEGYDIN
+332 RILSEEGYDIN

-364 DDGREAILEEY
+364 DEGREAILDEY
-375 RRINDETYAMLPDY
+375 RRINEETYAMLPDY
-389 FNELPQAKVVVK
+389 FNELPKAKVVVK

-431 NLYDIRATQTFKMPA
+431 NLYDINATQTFKMPA

-466 TNQTLWNK
+466 QNQTLWNK
-474 FGYRTSAFTEGW
+474 FGYRTSAFSEGW

-492 LAVEAGLVKDPY
+492 LAVEAGLLRDPY
-504 EMIGSL
+504 EQIGSL

-517 ARLVVDTGLHA
+517 ARLVVDTGLHS

-533 EEAILY
+533 EEAIIY

-554 IERYIVWPAQAT
+554 IERYIVWPGQAT

-583 SELGNRFN
+583 AELGNRFN

-610 EALVDKYIEDNR
+610 EALVDQYIKENS
-622 P
+622 

>member
-1 MIKFTKDIWKFLLAA
+1 MIRFFTSIGGFLLG
-16 CFSALFL
+16 ALLFAFL
-23 ISLVSP
+23 LTISFNP
-29 DFFAKMVLKAGVKD
+29 NFFAKVMLKDFAKSIAQP
-43 LATPANNSLD
+43 ATNSLD
-53 KFLDD
+53 KFLDE
-58 SILDPIL
+58 SVLEPIL
-65 DNPQILTSL
+65 DSPQTLTSL
-74 GLHQLDFFTN
+74 GLHQLDFLTN
-84 HNEKLNDY
+84 HNENLDDY

-97 EADHEKFLTYY
+97 ELDHEKFLVYY

-113 FDEKKLPASAQL
+113 FDETQLPNSAKL
-125 NLEVAKFS
+125 NLEVAKFA
-133 ANIEKRS
+133 ANIEKRG
-140 FEDFRY
+140 FENFRY

-161 VNFLTDTHKL
+161 VNFMTDTHKL
-171 ENKKDAEDYIKR
+171 VSEKDAEDYIKR
-183 LSMVPQA
+183 ISKIPDA
-190 INELMVFEKRR
+190 IEQLMVFEKRR
-201 ADAGIYSPKFVYEKT
+201 AEAGIYSPKFVYEKT
-216 LLQLNSLIETPTK
+216 LLQLTSLIETPTDQ
-229 THPLYLSF
+229 HPLF
-237 SEAIEEMDLSDKK
+237 ITFRDASESMDLENDKR
-250 KESLL
+250 ENMLL
-255 SNLIKEINNF
+255 SLKDNIEKF
-265 KSSYANLKI
+265 KSSYAKLKI
-274 LIEKN
+274 LVEEN

-294 GDNYYKHRLQIFTTT
+294 GDDYYKHRLQIFTTT
-309 DLSADEIHN
+309 DLTADEIHN
-318 LGLKMVEEIQSEIK
+318 LGLQMVEEIQSEIK
-332 SILLAEGYDIN
+332 RILSDEGYDVN

-364 DDGREAILEEY
+364 DKGREAILEEY

-389 FNELPQAKVVVK
+389 FNELPKAKVVVK

-431 NLYDIRATQTFKMPA
+431 NLYDINATQTFKMPA

-466 TNQTLWNK
+466 QNQTLWNK
-474 FGYRTSAFTEGW
+474 FGYRTSAFSEGW

-492 LAVEAGLVKDPY
+492 LAVEAGLIKDPY

-517 ARLVVDTGLHA
+517 ARLVVDTGLHS

-533 EEAILY
+533 EEAIIY

-583 SELGNRFN
+583 TELGNRFD

-610 EALVDKYIEDNR
+610 EALVDQYIKENS
-622 P
+622 

>member
-1 MIKFTKDIWKFLLAA
+1 MIRFFTSIGGFLLG
-16 CFSALFL
+16 ALLFAFL
-23 ISLVSP
+23 LTISFNP
-29 DFFAKMVLKAGVKD
+29 NFFAKVMLKDFAKSIAQP
-43 LATPANNSLD
+43 ATNSLD
-53 KFLDD
+53 KFLDE
-58 SILDPIL
+58 SVLEPIL
-65 DNPQILTSL
+65 DSPQTLTSL
-74 GLHQLDFFTN
+74 GLHQLDFLTN
-84 HNEKLNDY
+84 HNENLDDY

-97 EADHEKFLTYY
+97 ELDHEKFLVYY

-113 FDEKKLPASAQL
+113 FDETQLPNSAKL
-125 NLEVAKFS
+125 NLEVAKFA
-133 ANIEKRS
+133 ANIEKRG
-140 FEDFRY
+140 FENFRY

-161 VNFLTDTHKL
+161 VNFMTDTHKL
-171 ENKKDAEDYIKR
+171 VSEKDAEDYIKR
-183 LSMVPQA
+183 ISKIPNA
-190 INELMVFEKRR
+190 IEQLMVFEKRR
-201 ADAGIYSPKFVYEKT
+201 AKAGIYSPKFVYEKT
-216 LLQLNSLIETPTK
+216 LLQLTSLIETPTDQ
-229 THPLYLSF
+229 HPLFITLRDA
-237 SEAIEEMDLSDKK
+237 SESMDLENGKR
-250 KESLL
+250 ENMLL
-255 SNLIKEINNF
+255 SLKDNIEKF
-265 KSSYANLKI
+265 KSSYAKLKI
-274 LIEKN
+274 LVEEN

-294 GDNYYKHRLQIFTTT
+294 GDDYYKHRLQIFTTT
-309 DLSADEIHN
+309 DLTADEIHN
-318 LGLKMVEEIQSEIK
+318 LGLQMVEEIQSEIK
-332 SILLAEGYDIN
+332 RILSDEGYDVN

-364 DDGREAILEEY
+364 DKGREAILEEY

-389 FNELPQAKVVVK
+389 FNELPKAKVVVK

-431 NLYDIRATQTFKMPA
+431 NLYDINATQTFKMPA

-466 TNQTLWNK
+466 QNQTLWNK
-474 FGYRTSAFTEGW
+474 FGYRTSAFSEGW

-492 LAVEAGLVKDPY
+492 LAVEAGLIKDPY

-517 ARLVVDTGLHA
+517 ARLVVDTGLHS

-533 EEAILY
+533 EEAIIY

-583 SELGNRFN
+583 TELGNRFD

-610 EALVDKYIEDNR
+610 EALVDQYIKENS
-622 P
+622 

>member
-1 MIKFTKDIWKFLLAA
+1 MIRFFTSIGGFLLG
-16 CFSALFL
+16 ALLFAFL
-23 ISLVSP
+23 LTISFNP
-29 DFFAKMVLKAGVKD
+29 NFFAKVMLKDFAKSIAQP
-43 LATPANNSLD
+43 ATNSLD
-53 KFLDD
+53 KFLDE
-58 SILDPIL
+58 SVLEPIL
-65 DNPQILTSL
+65 DSPQTLTSL
-74 GLHQLDFFTN
+74 GLHQLDFLTN
-84 HNEKLNDY
+84 HNENLDDY

-97 EADHEKFLTYY
+97 ELDHEKFLVYY

-113 FDEKKLPASAQL
+113 FDETQLPNSAKL
-125 NLEVAKFS
+125 NLEVAKFA
-133 ANIEKRS
+133 ANIEKRG
-140 FEDFRY
+140 FENFRY

-161 VNFLTDTHKL
+161 VNFMTDTHKL
-171 ENKKDAEDYIKR
+171 VSEKDAEDYIKR
-183 LSMVPQA
+183 ISKIPDA
-190 INELMVFEKRR
+190 IEQLMVFEKRR
-201 ADAGIYSPKFVYEKT
+201 AEAGIYSPKFVYEKT
-216 LLQLNSLIETPTK
+216 LLQLTSLIETPTDQ
-229 THPLYLSF
+229 HPLF
-237 SEAIEEMDLSDKK
+237 ITFRDASESMDLENDKR
-250 KESLL
+250 ENMLL
-255 SNLIKEINNF
+255 SLKDNIEKF
-265 KSSYANLKI
+265 KSSYAKLKI
-274 LIEKN
+274 LVEEN

-294 GDNYYKHRLQIFTTT
+294 GDDYYKHRLQIFTTT
-309 DLSADEIHN
+309 DLTADEIHN
-318 LGLKMVEEIQSEIK
+318 LGLQMVEEIQSEIK
-332 SILLAEGYDIN
+332 RILSDEGYDVN

-364 DDGREAILEEY
+364 DKGREAILEEY
-375 RRINDETYAMLPDY
+375 RRLNDETYAMLPDY
-389 FNELPQAKVVVK
+389 FNELPKAKVVVK

-431 NLYDIRATQTFKMPA
+431 NLYDINATQTFKMPA

-466 TNQTLWNK
+466 QNQTLWNK
-474 FGYRTSAFTEGW
+474 FGYRTSAFSEGW

-492 LAVEAGLVKDPY
+492 LAVEAGLIKDPY

-517 ARLVVDTGLHA
+517 ARLVVDTGLHS

-533 EEAILY
+533 EEAIIY

-554 IERYIVWPAQAT
+554 IERYIVWPGQAT

-583 SELGNRFN
+583 TELGNRFD

-610 EALVDKYIEDNR
+610 EALVDQYIKENS
-622 P
+622 

>member
-1 MIKFTKDIWKFLLAA
+1 MIRFFTSIGGFLLG
-16 CFSALFL
+16 ALLFAFL
-23 ISLVSP
+23 LTISFNP
-29 DFFAKMVLKAGVKD
+29 NFFAKVMLKDFAKSIAQP
-43 LATPANNSLD
+43 ATNSLD

-58 SILDPIL
+58 SVLEPIL
-65 DNPQILTSL
+65 DSPQTLTSL
-74 GLHQLDFFTN
+74 GLHHLDFLTN
-84 HNEKLNDY
+84 HNENLDDY

-97 EADHEKFLTYY
+97 ESDHEKFLVYY

-113 FDEKKLPASAQL
+113 FDETKLPESAKL
-125 NLEVAKFS
+125 NLEVAKFA
-133 ANIEKRS
+133 ANIEKRG
-140 FEDFRY
+140 FENFRY

-161 VNFLTDTHKL
+161 VNFMTDTHKL
-171 ENKKDAEDYIKR
+171 VSEKDAEDYIKR
-183 LSMVPQA
+183 IAKIPDA
-190 INELMVFEKRR
+190 IDQLMIFEKRR
-201 ADAGIYSPKFVYEKT
+201 AEAGIYSPKFVYEKT
-216 LLQLNSLIETPTK
+216 LLQLTSLIETPTDQ
-229 THPLYLSF
+229 HPLFMSF
-237 SEAIEEMDLSDKK
+237 KDASESMDLETDK
-250 KESLL
+250 KESMFL
-255 SNLIKEINNF
+255 SLKDNIEKF
-265 KSSYANLKI
+265 KSSYARLKI
-274 LIEKN
+274 LVEEN
-279 SNNAREFDGVWSLPN
+279 SQNAREFDGVWSLPN
-294 GDNYYKHRLQIFTTT
+294 GDDYYKHRLQIFTTT
-309 DLSADEIHN
+309 DLTADEIHK
-318 LGLKMVEEIQSEIK
+318 LGLQMVEEIQSEIK
-332 SILLAEGYDIN
+332 RILSEEGYDIN

-364 DDGREAILEEY
+364 DEGREAILDEY
-375 RRINDETYAMLPDY
+375 RRINEETYAMLPDY
-389 FNELPQAKVVVK
+389 FNELPKAKVVVK

-431 NLYDIRATQTFKMPA
+431 NLYDINATQTFKMPA

-466 TNQTLWNK
+466 QNQTLWNK
-474 FGYRTSAFTEGW
+474 FGYRTSAFSEGW

-492 LAVEAGLVKDPY
+492 LAVEAGLLRDPY
-504 EMIGSL
+504 EQIGSL

-517 ARLVVDTGLHA
+517 ARLVVDTGIHS

-533 EEAILY
+533 EEAIIY

-554 IERYIVWPAQAT
+554 IERYIVWPGQAT

-573 KIMELRERAK
+573 KIMELRERARA
-583 SELGNRFN
+583 ELGNRFN

-610 EALVDKYIEDNR
+610 EALVDQYIKENS
-622 P
+622 

>member
-1 MIKFTKDIWKFLLAA
+1 MIRFFTSIGGFLLG
-16 CFSALFL
+16 ALLFAFL
-23 ISLVSP
+23 LTISFNP
-29 DFFAKMVLKAGVKD
+29 NFFAKVMLKDFAKSIAQP
-43 LATPANNSLD
+43 ATNSLD
-53 KFLDD
+53 KFLDE
-58 SILDPIL
+58 SVLEPIL
-65 DNPQILTSL
+65 DSPQTLTSL
-74 GLHQLDFFTN
+74 GLHQLDFLTN
-84 HNEKLNDY
+84 HNENLDDY

-97 EADHEKFLTYY
+97 ELDHEKFLVYY

-113 FDEKKLPASAQL
+113 FDETQLPNSAKL
-125 NLEVAKFS
+125 NLEVAKFA
-133 ANIEKRS
+133 ANIEKRG
-140 FEDFRY
+140 FENFRY

-161 VNFLTDTHKL
+161 VNFMTDTHKL
-171 ENKKDAEDYIKR
+171 VSEKDAEDYIKR
-183 LSMVPQA
+183 ISKIPDA
-190 INELMVFEKRR
+190 IEQLMVFEKRR
-201 ADAGIYSPKFVYEKT
+201 AEAGIYSPKFVYEKT
-216 LLQLNSLIETPTK
+216 LLQLTSLIETPTDQ
-229 THPLYLSF
+229 HPLF
-237 SEAIEEMDLSDKK
+237 ITFRDASESMGLENDKR
-250 KESLL
+250 ENMLL
-255 SNLIKEINNF
+255 SLKDNIEKF
-265 KSSYANLKI
+265 KSSYAKLKI
-274 LIEKN
+274 LVEEN

-294 GDNYYKHRLQIFTTT
+294 GDDYYKHRLQIFTTT
-309 DLSADEIHN
+309 DLTADEIHN
-318 LGLKMVEEIQSEIK
+318 LGLQMVEEIQSEIK
-332 SILLAEGYDIN
+332 RILSDEGYDVN

-364 DDGREAILEEY
+364 DKGREAILEEY

-389 FNELPQAKVVVK
+389 FNELPKAKVVVK

-431 NLYDIRATQTFKMPA
+431 NLYDINATQTFKMPA

-466 TNQTLWNK
+466 QNQTLWNK
-474 FGYRTSAFTEGW
+474 FGYRTSAFSEGW

-492 LAVEAGLVKDPY
+492 LAVEAGLLKDPY

-517 ARLVVDTGLHA
+517 ARLVVDTGLHS

-533 EEAILY
+533 EEAIIY

-554 IERYIVWPAQAT
+554 IERYIVWPGQAT

-583 SELGNRFN
+583 AELGNRFD

-610 EALVDKYIEDNR
+610 EALVDQYIKENS
-622 P
+622 

>member
-1 MIKFTKDIWKFLLAA
+1 MIRFFTSIGGFLLG
-16 CFSALFL
+16 ALLFAFL
-23 ISLVSP
+23 LTISFNP
-29 DFFAKMVLKAGVKD
+29 NFFAKVMLKDFAKSIAQP
-43 LATPANNSLD
+43 ATNSLD

-58 SILDPIL
+58 SVLEPIL
-65 DNPQILTSL
+65 DSPQTLTSL
-74 GLHQLDFFTN
+74 GLHQLDFLTN
-84 HNEKLNDY
+84 HNENLDDY

-97 EADHEKFLTYY
+97 ESDHEKFLVYY

-113 FDEKKLPASAQL
+113 FDETKLPDSAKL
-125 NLEVAKFS
+125 NLEVAKFA
-133 ANIEKRS
+133 ANIEKRG
-140 FEDFRY
+140 FENFRY

-161 VNFLTDTHKL
+161 VNFMTDTHKL
-171 ENKKDAEDYIKR
+171 VSEKDAEDYIKR
-183 LSMVPQA
+183 IAKIPDA
-190 INELMVFEKRR
+190 IDQLMIYEKRR
-201 ADAGIYSPKFVYEKT
+201 AEAGIYSPKFVYEKT
-216 LLQLNSLIETPTK
+216 LLQLTSLIETPTDQ
-229 THPLYLSF
+229 HPLFMSF
-237 SEAIEEMDLSDKK
+237 KDASESMDLETDK
-250 KESLL
+250 KESMFL
-255 SNLIKEINNF
+255 SLKDNIEKF
-265 KSSYANLKI
+265 KSSYARLKI
-274 LIEKN
+274 LVEEN
-279 SNNAREFDGVWSLPN
+279 SQNAREFDGVWSLPN
-294 GDNYYKHRLQIFTTT
+294 GDDYYKHRLQIFTTT
-309 DLSADEIHN
+309 DLTADEIHK
-318 LGLKMVEEIQSEIK
+318 LGLQMVEEIQSEIK
-332 SILLAEGYDIN
+332 RILSEEGYDIN

-364 DDGREAILEEY
+364 DEGREAILDEY
-375 RRINDETYAMLPDY
+375 RRINEETYAMLPDY
-389 FNELPQAKVVVK
+389 FNELPKAKVVVK

-431 NLYDIRATQTFKMPA
+431 NLYDINATQTFKMPA

-466 TNQTLWNK
+466 QNQTLWNK
-474 FGYRTSAFTEGW
+474 FGYRTSAFSEGW

-492 LAVEAGLVKDPY
+492 LAVEAGLLRDPY
-504 EMIGSL
+504 EQIGSL

-517 ARLVVDTGLHA
+517 ARLVVDTGLHS

-533 EEAILY
+533 EEAIIY

-554 IERYIVWPAQAT
+554 IERYIVWPGQAT

-583 SELGNRFN
+583 AELGNRFN

-610 EALVDKYIEDNR
+610 EALVDQYIKENS
-622 P
+622 

>member
-1 MIKFTKDIWKFLLAA
+1 MIRFFTSIGGFLLG
-16 CFSALFL
+16 ALLFAFL
-23 ISLVSP
+23 LTISFNP
-29 DFFAKMVLKAGVKD
+29 NFFAKVMLKDFAKSIAQP
-43 LATPANNSLD
+43 ATNSLD
-53 KFLDD
+53 KFLDE
-58 SILDPIL
+58 SVLEPIL
-65 DNPQILTSL
+65 DSPQTLTNL
-74 GLHQLDFFTN
+74 GLHQLDFLTN
-84 HNEKLNDY
+84 HNENLDDY

-97 EADHEKFLTYY
+97 ELDHEKFLVYY

-113 FDEKKLPASAQL
+113 FDETKLPNSAKL
-125 NLEVAKFS
+125 NLEVAKFA
-133 ANIEKRS
+133 ANIEKRG
-140 FEDFRY
+140 FENFRY

-161 VNFLTDTHKL
+161 VNFMTDTHKL
-171 ENKKDAEDYIKR
+171 VSEKDAEDYIKR
-183 LSMVPQA
+183 ISKIPDA
-190 INELMVFEKRR
+190 IEQLMVFEKRR
-201 ADAGIYSPKFVYEKT
+201 AEAGIYSPKFVYEKT
-216 LLQLNSLIETPTK
+216 LLQLTSLIETPTDQ
-229 THPLYLSF
+229 HPLF
-237 SEAIEEMDLSDKK
+237 ITFRDASESMDLENDKR
-250 KESLL
+250 ENMLL
-255 SNLIKEINNF
+255 SLKDNIEKF
-265 KSSYANLKI
+265 KSSYARLKI
-274 LIEKN
+274 LVEEN

-294 GDNYYKHRLQIFTTT
+294 GDDYYKHRLQIFTTT
-309 DLSADEIHN
+309 DLTADEIHN
-318 LGLKMVEEIQSEIK
+318 LGLQMVEEIQSEIK
-332 SILLAEGYDIN
+332 RILSDEGYDVN

-364 DDGREAILEEY
+364 DKGREAILEEY

-389 FNELPQAKVVVK
+389 FNELPKAKVVVK

-431 NLYDIRATQTFKMPA
+431 NLYDINATQTFKMPA

-466 TNQTLWNK
+466 QNQTLWNK
-474 FGYRTSAFTEGW
+474 FGYRTSAFSEGW

-492 LAVEAGLVKDPY
+492 LAVEAGLIKDPY

-517 ARLVVDTGLHA
+517 ARLVVDTGLHS

-533 EEAILY
+533 EEAIIY

-554 IERYIVWPAQAT
+554 IERYIVWPGQAT

-583 SELGNRFN
+583 TELGNRFD

-610 EALVDKYIEDNR
+610 EALVDQYIKENS
-622 P
+622 

>member
-1 MIKFTKDIWKFLLAA
+1 MIRFFTSIGGFLLG
-16 CFSALFL
+16 ALLFAFL
-23 ISLVSP
+23 LTISFNP
-29 DFFAKMVLKAGVKD
+29 NFFAKVMLKDFAKSIAQP
-43 LATPANNSLD
+43 ATNSLD

-58 SILDPIL
+58 SVLEPIL
-65 DNPQILTSL
+65 DSPQTLTSL
-74 GLHQLDFFTN
+74 GLHQLDFLTN
-84 HNEKLNDY
+84 HNERLDDY
-92 SVEKS
+92 SVVKS
-97 EADHEKFLTYY
+97 ELDHEKFLVYY

-113 FDEKKLPASAQL
+113 FDETQLPSSAKL
-125 NLEVAKFS
+125 NLEVAKFA
-133 ANIEKRS
+133 ANIEKRG
-140 FEDFRY
+140 FENFRY

-161 VNFLTDTHKL
+161 VNFMTDTHKL
-171 ENKKDAEDYIKR
+171 VSEKDAEDYIKR
-183 LSMVPQA
+183 ISKIPAA
-190 INELMVFEKRR
+190 IEQLMVFEKRR
-201 ADAGIYSPKFVYEKT
+201 AEAGIYSPKFVYEKT
-216 LLQLNSLIETPTK
+216 LLQLTSLIETPTDQ
-229 THPLYLSF
+229 HPLF
-237 SEAIEEMDLSDKK
+237 ITFRDASESMDLENDKR
-250 KESLL
+250 ENMLL
-255 SNLIKEINNF
+255 SLKDNIEKF
-265 KSSYANLKI
+265 KSSYARLKI
-274 LIEKN
+274 LVEEN

-294 GDNYYKHRLQIFTTT
+294 GDDYYKHRLQIFTTT
-309 DLSADEIHN
+309 DLTADEIHN
-318 LGLKMVEEIQSEIK
+318 LGLQMVEEIQSEIK
-332 SILLAEGYDIN
+332 RILSDEGYDVN

-364 DDGREAILEEY
+364 DKGREAILEEY

-389 FNELPQAKVVVK
+389 FNELPKAKVIVK
-401 RVPIFS
+401 RVPVFS

-431 NLYDIRATQTFKMPA
+431 NLYDINATQTFKMPA

-466 TNQTLWNK
+466 QNQTLWNK
-474 FGYRTSAFTEGW
+474 FGYRTSAFSEGW

-492 LAVEAGLVKDPY
+492 LAVEAGLIKDPY

-517 ARLVVDTGLHA
+517 ARLVVDTGLHS

-533 EEAILY
+533 EEAIIY

-554 IERYIVWPAQAT
+554 IERYIVWPGQAT

-573 KIMELRERAK
+573 KIMELRERART
-583 SELGNRFN
+583 ELGNRFN

-610 EALVDKYIEDNR
+610 EALVDQYIKENS
-622 P
+622 

>member
-1 MIKFTKDIWKFLLAA
+1 MIRFFTSIGGFLLG
-16 CFSALFL
+16 ALLFAFL
-23 ISLVSP
+23 LTISFNP
-29 DFFAKMVLKAGVKD
+29 NFFAKVMLKDFAKSIAQP
-43 LATPANNSLD
+43 ATNSLD

-58 SILDPIL
+58 SVLEPIL
-65 DNPQILTSL
+65 DSPQTLTSL
-74 GLHQLDFFTN
+74 GLHQLDFLTN
-84 HNEKLNDY
+84 HNENLDDY

-97 EADHEKFLTYY
+97 ESDHEKFLVYY

-113 FDEKKLPASAQL
+113 FDETKLPDSAKL
-125 NLEVAKFS
+125 NLEVAKFA
-133 ANIEKRS
+133 ANIEKRG
-140 FEDFRY
+140 FENFRY

-161 VNFLTDTHKL
+161 VNFMTDTHKL
-171 ENKKDAEDYIKR
+171 VSEKDAEDYIKR
-183 LSMVPQA
+183 ISKIPNA
-190 INELMVFEKRR
+190 IEQLMTFEKRR
-201 ADAGIYSPKFVYEKT
+201 AEAGIYSPKFVYEKT
-216 LLQLNSLIETPTK
+216 LLQLTSLIETPTEQ
-229 THPLYLSF
+229 HPLFISF
-237 SEAIEEMDLSDKK
+237 RDASESMNLENDKK
-250 KESLL
+250 ERMLVSL
-255 SNLIKEINNF
+255 KDEIEKF
-265 KSSYANLKI
+265 KSSYARLKT
-274 LIEKN
+274 LVEEN
-279 SNNAREFDGVWSLPN
+279 SQNAREFDGVWSLPN
-294 GDNYYKHRLQIFTTT
+294 GDDYYKHRLQIFTTT
-309 DLSADEIHN
+309 DLTADEIHN
-318 LGLKMVEEIQSEIK
+318 LGLQMVEEIQSEIK
-332 SILLAEGYDIN
+332 RILSEEGYDIN

-364 DDGREAILEEY
+364 DEGREAILEEY
-375 RRINDETYAMLPDY
+375 RRINEETYAMLPDY

-431 NLYDIRATQTFKMPA
+431 NLYDINATQTFKMPA

-466 TNQTLWNK
+466 QNQTLWNK
-474 FGYRTSAFTEGW
+474 FGYRTSAFSEGW

-492 LAVEAGLVKDPY
+492 LAVEAGLLKDPY

-517 ARLVVDTGLHA
+517 ARLVVDTGLHS

-533 EEAILY
+533 EEAIIY

-554 IERYIVWPAQAT
+554 IERYIVWPGQAT

-583 SELGNRFN
+583 AELGNRFD

-610 EALVDKYIEDNR
+610 ETLVDQYIKENS
-622 P
+622 

>member
-1 MIKFTKDIWKFLLAA
+1 MIRFFTSIGGFLLGAI
-16 CFSALFL
+16 LFAFL
-23 ISLVSP
+23 LTISFNP
-29 DFFAKMVLKAGVKD
+29 NFFAKVMLKDFAKSIAQP
-43 LATPANNSLD
+43 ATNSLD

-58 SILDPIL
+58 SVLEPIL
-65 DNPQILTSL
+65 DSPQTLTSL
-74 GLHQLDFFTN
+74 GLHQLDFLTN
-84 HNEKLNDY
+84 HNENLDDY

-97 EADHEKFLTYY
+97 ESDHEKFLVYY

-113 FDEKKLPASAQL
+113 FDETKLPDSAKL
-125 NLEVAKFS
+125 NLEVAKFA
-133 ANIEKRS
+133 ANIEKRG
-140 FEDFRY
+140 FENFRY

-161 VNFLTDTHKL
+161 VNFMTDTHKL
-171 ENKKDAEDYIKR
+171 VSEKDAEDYIKR
-183 LSMVPQA
+183 IAKIPDA
-190 INELMVFEKRR
+190 IDQLMIFEKRR
-201 ADAGIYSPKFVYEKT
+201 AEAGIYSPKFVYEKT
-216 LLQLNSLIETPTK
+216 LLQLTSLIETPTDQ
-229 THPLYLSF
+229 HPLFMSF
-237 SEAIEEMDLSDKK
+237 KDASESMDLETDK
-250 KESLL
+250 KESMFL
-255 SNLIKEINNF
+255 SLKDNIEKF
-265 KSSYANLKI
+265 KSSYARLKI
-274 LIEKN
+274 LVEEN
-279 SNNAREFDGVWSLPN
+279 SQNAREFDGVWSLPN
-294 GDNYYKHRLQIFTTT
+294 GDDYYKHRLQIFTTT
-309 DLSADEIHN
+309 DLTADEIHK
-318 LGLKMVEEIQSEIK
+318 LGLQMVEEIQSEIK
-332 SILLAEGYDIN
+332 RILSEEGYDIN

-364 DDGREAILEEY
+364 DEGREAILDEY
-375 RRINDETYAMLPDY
+375 RRINEETYAMLPDY
-389 FNELPQAKVVVK
+389 FNELPKAKVVVK

-431 NLYDIRATQTFKMPA
+431 TLYDINATQTFKMPA

-466 TNQTLWNK
+466 QNQTLWNK
-474 FGYRTSAFTEGW
+474 FGYRTSAFSEGW

-492 LAVEAGLVKDPY
+492 LAVEAGLLRDPY
-504 EMIGSL
+504 EQIGSL

-517 ARLVVDTGLHA
+517 ARLVVDTGLHS

-533 EEAILY
+533 EEAIIY

-554 IERYIVWPAQAT
+554 IERYIVWPGQAT

-583 SELGNRFN
+583 AELGNRFN

-610 EALVDKYIEDNR
+610 EALVDQYIKENS
-622 P
+622 

>member
-1 MIKFTKDIWKFLLAA
+1 MIRFFTSIGGFLLGAI
-16 CFSALFL
+16 LFAFL
-23 ISLVSP
+23 LTISFNP
-29 DFFAKMVLKAGVKD
+29 NFFAKVMLKDFAKSIAQP
-43 LATPANNSLD
+43 ATNSLD

-58 SILDPIL
+58 SVLEPIL
-65 DNPQILTSL
+65 DSPQTLTSL
-74 GLHQLDFFTN
+74 GLHQLDFLTN
-84 HNEKLNDY
+84 HNENLDDY

-97 EADHEKFLTYY
+97 ESDHEKFLVYY

-113 FDEKKLPASAQL
+113 FDETKLPDSAKL
-125 NLEVAKFS
+125 NLEVAKFA
-133 ANIEKRS
+133 ANIEKRG
-140 FEDFRY
+140 FENFRY

-161 VNFLTDTHKL
+161 VNFMTDTHKL
-171 ENKKDAEDYIKR
+171 VSEKDAEDYIKR
-183 LSMVPQA
+183 IAKIPDA
-190 INELMVFEKRR
+190 IDQLMIYEKRR
-201 ADAGIYSPKFVYEKT
+201 AEAGIYSPKFVYEKT
-216 LLQLNSLIETPTK
+216 LLQLTSLIETPTDQ
-229 THPLYLSF
+229 HPLFMSF
-237 SEAIEEMDLSDKK
+237 KDASESMDLETDK
-250 KESLL
+250 KESMFL
-255 SNLIKEINNF
+255 SLKDNIEKF
-265 KSSYANLKI
+265 KSSYARLKI
-274 LIEKN
+274 LVEEN
-279 SNNAREFDGVWSLPN
+279 SQNAREFDGVWSLPN
-294 GDNYYKHRLQIFTTT
+294 GDDYYKHRLQIFTTT
-309 DLSADEIHN
+309 DLTADEIHK
-318 LGLKMVEEIQSEIK
+318 LGLQMVEEIQSEIK
-332 SILLAEGYDIN
+332 RILSEEGYDIN

-364 DDGREAILEEY
+364 DEGREAILDEY
-375 RRINDETYAMLPDY
+375 RRINEETYAMLPDY
-389 FNELPQAKVVVK
+389 FNELPKAKVVVK

-431 NLYDIRATQTFKMPA
+431 NLYDINATQTFKMPA

-466 TNQTLWNK
+466 QNQTLWNK
-474 FGYRTSAFTEGW
+474 FGYRTSAFSEGW

-492 LAVEAGLVKDPY
+492 LAVEAGLLRDPY
-504 EMIGSL
+504 EQIGSL

-533 EEAILY
+533 EEAIIY

-554 IERYIVWPAQAT
+554 IERYIVWPGQAT

-573 KIMELRERAK
+573 KIMELRERARA
-583 SELGNRFN
+583 ELGNRFN

-610 EALVDKYIEDNR
+610 EALVDQYIKENS
-622 P
+622 

>member
-1 MIKFTKDIWKFLLAA
+1 MIRFFTSIGGFLLGALLFA
-16 CFSALFL
+16 FLLTFSFN
-23 ISLVSP
+23 P
-29 DFFAKMVLKAGVKD
+29 NFFAKVMLKDFAKSIAQP
-43 LATPANNSLD
+43 ATNSLD
-53 KFLDD
+53 KFLDE
-58 SILDPIL
+58 SVLEPIL
-65 DNPQILTSL
+65 DSPQTLTSL
-74 GLHQLDFFTN
+74 GLHQLDFLTN
-84 HNEKLNDY
+84 HNENLDDY

-97 EADHEKFLTYY
+97 ELDHEKFLVYY

-113 FDEKKLPASAQL
+113 FDETQLPNSAKL
-125 NLEVAKFS
+125 NLEVAKFA
-133 ANIEKRS
+133 ANIEKRG
-140 FEDFRY
+140 FENFRY

-161 VNFLTDTHKL
+161 VNFMTDTHKL
-171 ENKKDAEDYIKR
+171 VSEKDAEDYIKR
-183 LSMVPQA
+183 ISKIPDA
-190 INELMVFEKRR
+190 IEQLMVFEKRR
-201 ADAGIYSPKFVYEKT
+201 AEAGIYSPKFVYEKT
-216 LLQLNSLIETPTK
+216 LLQLTSLIETPTDQ
-229 THPLYLSF
+229 HPLFITLRDA
-237 SEAIEEMDLSDKK
+237 SESMDLENGKR
-250 KESLL
+250 ENMLL
-255 SNLIKEINNF
+255 SLKDNIEKF
-265 KSSYANLKI
+265 KSSYAKLKI
-274 LIEKN
+274 LVEEN

-294 GDNYYKHRLQIFTTT
+294 GDDYYKHRLQIFTTT
-309 DLSADEIHN
+309 DLTADEIHN
-318 LGLKMVEEIQSEIK
+318 LGLQMVEEIQSEIK
-332 SILLAEGYDIN
+332 RILSDEGYDVN

-364 DDGREAILEEY
+364 DKGREAILEEY

-389 FNELPQAKVVVK
+389 FNELPKAKVVVK

-431 NLYDIRATQTFKMPA
+431 NLYDINATQTFKMPA

-466 TNQTLWNK
+466 QNQTLWNK
-474 FGYRTSAFTEGW
+474 FGYRTSAFSEGW

-492 LAVEAGLVKDPY
+492 LAVEAGLIKDPY

-517 ARLVVDTGLHA
+517 ARLVVDTGLHS

-533 EEAILY
+533 EEAIIY

-554 IERYIVWPAQAT
+554 IERYIVWPGQAT

-583 SELGNRFN
+583 TELGNRFD

-610 EALVDKYIEDNR
+610 EALVDQYIKENS
-622 P
+622 

>member
-1 MIKFTKDIWKFLLAA
+1 MIRFFTSIGGFLLG
-16 CFSALFL
+16 ALLFAFL
-23 ISLVSP
+23 LTISFNP
-29 DFFAKMVLKAGVKD
+29 NFFAKVMLKDFAKSIAQP
-43 LATPANNSLD
+43 ATNSLD

-58 SILDPIL
+58 SVLEPIL
-65 DNPQILTSL
+65 DSPQTLTSL
-74 GLHQLDFFTN
+74 GLHQLDFLTN
-84 HNEKLNDY
+84 HNENLDDY

-97 EADHEKFLTYY
+97 ESDHEKFLVYY

-113 FDEKKLPASAQL
+113 FDETKLPESAKL
-125 NLEVAKFS
+125 NLEVAKFA
-133 ANIEKRS
+133 ANIEKRG
-140 FEDFRY
+140 FENFRY

-161 VNFLTDTHKL
+161 VNFMTDTHKL
-171 ENKKDAEDYIKR
+171 VSEKDAEDYIKR
-183 LSMVPQA
+183 IAKIPDA
-190 INELMVFEKRR
+190 IEQLMIFEKRR
-201 ADAGIYSPKFVYEKT
+201 AEAGIYSPKFVYEKT
-216 LLQLNSLIETPTK
+216 LLQLTSLIETPTDQ
-229 THPLYLSF
+229 HPLFMSF
-237 SEAIEEMDLSDKK
+237 KDASESMDLETDK
-250 KESLL
+250 KESMFL
-255 SNLIKEINNF
+255 SLKDNIEKF
-265 KSSYANLKI
+265 KSSYARLKI
-274 LIEKN
+274 LVEEN
-279 SNNAREFDGVWSLPN
+279 SQNAREFDGVWSLPN
-294 GDNYYKHRLQIFTTT
+294 GDDYYKHRLQIFTTT
-309 DLSADEIHN
+309 DLTADEIHE
-318 LGLKMVEEIQSEIK
+318 LGLQMVEEIQSEIK
-332 SILLAEGYDIN
+332 RILSEEGYDIN

-364 DDGREAILEEY
+364 DEGREAILDEY
-375 RRINDETYAMLPDY
+375 RRINEETYAMLPDY
-389 FNELPQAKVVVK
+389 FNELPKAKVVVK

-431 NLYDIRATQTFKMPA
+431 NLYDINATQTFKMPA

-466 TNQTLWNK
+466 QNQTLWNK
-474 FGYRTSAFTEGW
+474 FGYRTSAFSEGW

-492 LAVEAGLVKDPY
+492 LAVEAGLLRDPY
-504 EMIGSL
+504 EQIGSL

-533 EEAILY
+533 EEAIIY

-554 IERYIVWPAQAT
+554 IERYIVWPGQAT

-583 SELGNRFN
+583 AELGNRFN

-610 EALVDKYIEDNR
+610 EALVDQYIKENS
-622 P
+622 

>member
-1 MIKFTKDIWKFLLAA
+1 MIRFFTSIGGFLLG
-16 CFSALFL
+16 ALLFAFL
-23 ISLVSP
+23 LTISFNP
-29 DFFAKMVLKAGVKD
+29 NFFAKVMLKDFAKSIAQP
-43 LATPANNSLD
+43 ATNSLD
-53 KFLDD
+53 KFLDE
-58 SILDPIL
+58 SILEPIL
-65 DNPQILTSL
+65 DSPQTLTSL
-74 GLHQLDFFTN
+74 GLHQLDFLTN
-84 HNEKLNDY
+84 HNENLDDY

-97 EADHEKFLTYY
+97 ELDHEKFLVYY

-113 FDEKKLPASAQL
+113 FDETQLPNSAKL
-125 NLEVAKFS
+125 NLEVAKFA
-133 ANIEKRS
+133 ANIEKRG
-140 FEDFRY
+140 FENFRY

-161 VNFLTDTHKL
+161 VNFMTDTHKL
-171 ENKKDAEDYIKR
+171 VSEKDAEDYIKR
-183 LSMVPQA
+183 ISKIPDA
-190 INELMVFEKRR
+190 IEQLMVFEKRR
-201 ADAGIYSPKFVYEKT
+201 AEAGIYSPKFVYEKT
-216 LLQLNSLIETPTK
+216 LLQLTSLIETPTDQ
-229 THPLYLSF
+229 HPLF
-237 SEAIEEMDLSDKK
+237 ITFRDASESMDLENDKR
-250 KESLL
+250 ENMLL
-255 SNLIKEINNF
+255 SLKDNIEKF
-265 KSSYANLKI
+265 KSSYAKLKI
-274 LIEKN
+274 LVEEN

-294 GDNYYKHRLQIFTTT
+294 GDDYYKHRLQIFTTT
-309 DLSADEIHN
+309 DLTADEIHN
-318 LGLKMVEEIQSEIK
+318 LGLQMVEEIQSEIK
-332 SILLAEGYDIN
+332 RILSDEGYDVN

-364 DDGREAILEEY
+364 DKGREAILEEY

-389 FNELPQAKVVVK
+389 FNELPKAKVVVK

-431 NLYDIRATQTFKMPA
+431 NLYDINATQTFKMPA

-466 TNQTLWNK
+466 QNQTLWNK
-474 FGYRTSAFTEGW
+474 FGYRTSAFSEGW

-492 LAVEAGLVKDPY
+492 LAVEAGLIKDPY

-517 ARLVVDTGLHA
+517 ARLVVDTGLHS

-533 EEAILY
+533 EEAIIY

-554 IERYIVWPAQAT
+554 IERYIVWPGQAT

-583 SELGNRFN
+583 TELGNRFD

-610 EALVDKYIEDNR
+610 EALVDQYIKENS
-622 P
+622 

>member
-1 MIKFTKDIWKFLLAA
+1 MIRFFTSIGGFLLG
-16 CFSALFL
+16 ALLFAFL
-23 ISLVSP
+23 LTISFNP
-29 DFFAKMVLKAGVKD
+29 NFFAKVMLKDFAKSIAQP
-43 LATPANNSLD
+43 ATNSLD

-58 SILDPIL
+58 SVLEPIL
-65 DNPQILTSL
+65 DSPQTLTSL
-74 GLHQLDFFTN
+74 GLHQLDFLTN
-84 HNEKLNDY
+84 HNENLDDY

-97 EADHEKFLTYY
+97 ESDHEKFLVYY

-113 FDEKKLPASAQL
+113 FDETKLPDSAKL
-125 NLEVAKFS
+125 NLEVAKFA
-133 ANIEKRS
+133 ANIEKRG
-140 FEDFRY
+140 FENFRY

-161 VNFLTDTHKL
+161 VNFMTDTHKL
-171 ENKKDAEDYIKR
+171 VSEKDAEDYIKR
-183 LSMVPQA
+183 IAKIPDA
-190 INELMVFEKRR
+190 IDQLMVFEKRR
-201 ADAGIYSPKFVYEKT
+201 AEAGIYSPKFVYEKT
-216 LLQLNSLIETPTK
+216 LLQLTSLIETPTDQ
-229 THPLYLSF
+229 HPLFMSF
-237 SEAIEEMDLSDKK
+237 KDASESMNLETDK
-250 KESLL
+250 KESMFL
-255 SNLIKEINNF
+255 SLKDNIEKF
-265 KSSYANLKI
+265 KSSYARLKI
-274 LIEKN
+274 LVEGN
-279 SNNAREFDGVWSLPN
+279 SQNAREFDGVWSLPN
-294 GDNYYKHRLQIFTTT
+294 GDDYYKHRLQIFTTT
-309 DLSADEIHN
+309 DLTADEIHK
-318 LGLKMVEEIQSEIK
+318 LGLQMVEEIQSEIK
-332 SILLAEGYDIN
+332 RILSEEGYDIN

-364 DDGREAILEEY
+364 DKGREAILEEY

-389 FNELPQAKVVVK
+389 FNELPKAKVVVK

-431 NLYDIRATQTFKMPA
+431 NLYDINATQTFKMPA

-466 TNQTLWNK
+466 QNQTLWNK
-474 FGYRTSAFTEGW
+474 FGYRTSAFSEGW

-492 LAVEAGLVKDPY
+492 LAVEAGLIKDPY

-517 ARLVVDTGLHA
+517 ARLVVDTGLHS

-533 EEAILY
+533 EEAIIY

-554 IERYIVWPAQAT
+554 IERYIVWPGQAT

-583 SELGNRFN
+583 TELGNRFD

-610 EALVDKYIEDNR
+610 EALVDQYIKENS
-622 P
+622 

>member
-1 MIKFTKDIWKFLLAA
+1 MIRFFTSIGGFLLG
-16 CFSALFL
+16 ALLFAFL
-23 ISLVSP
+23 LTISFNP
-29 DFFAKMVLKAGVKD
+29 NFFAKVMLKDFAKSIAQP
-43 LATPANNSLD
+43 ATNSLD
-53 KFLDD
+53 KFLDE
-58 SILDPIL
+58 SVLEPIL
-65 DNPQILTSL
+65 DSPQTLTSL
-74 GLHQLDFFTN
+74 GLHQLDFLTN
-84 HNEKLNDY
+84 HNENLDDY

-97 EADHEKFLTYY
+97 ELDHEKFLVYY

-113 FDEKKLPASAQL
+113 FDETQLPNSAKL
-125 NLEVAKFS
+125 NLEVAKFA
-133 ANIEKRS
+133 ANIEKRG
-140 FEDFRY
+140 FENFRY

-161 VNFLTDTHKL
+161 VNFMTDTHKL
-171 ENKKDAEDYIKR
+171 VSEKDAEDYIKR
-183 LSMVPQA
+183 ISKIPDA
-190 INELMVFEKRR
+190 IEQLMVFEKRR
-201 ADAGIYSPKFVYEKT
+201 AEAGIYSPKFVYEKT
-216 LLQLNSLIETPTK
+216 LLQLTSLIETPTDQ
-229 THPLYLSF
+229 HPLF
-237 SEAIEEMDLSDKK
+237 ITFRDASESMDLENDKR
-250 KESLL
+250 ENMLL
-255 SNLIKEINNF
+255 SLKDNIEKF
-265 KSSYANLKI
+265 KSSYAKLKI
-274 LIEKN
+274 LVEEN

-294 GDNYYKHRLQIFTTT
+294 GDDYYKHRLQIFTTT
-309 DLSADEIHN
+309 DLTADEIHN
-318 LGLKMVEEIQSEIK
+318 LGLQMVEEIQSEIK
-332 SILLAEGYDIN
+332 RILSDEGYDVN

-364 DDGREAILEEY
+364 DKGREAILEEY

-389 FNELPQAKVVVK
+389 FNELPKAKVVVK

-431 NLYDIRATQTFKMPA
+431 NLYDINATQTFKMPA

-466 TNQTLWNK
+466 QNQTLWNK
-474 FGYRTSAFTEGW
+474 FGYRTSAFSEGW

-492 LAVEAGLVKDPY
+492 LAVEAGLIKDPY

-517 ARLVVDTGLHA
+517 ARLVVDTGLHS

-533 EEAILY
+533 EEAIIY

-554 IERYIVWPAQAT
+554 IERYIVWPGQAT

-583 SELGNRFN
+583 TELGNRFN

-610 EALVDKYIEDNR
+610 EALVDQYIKENS
-622 P
+622 